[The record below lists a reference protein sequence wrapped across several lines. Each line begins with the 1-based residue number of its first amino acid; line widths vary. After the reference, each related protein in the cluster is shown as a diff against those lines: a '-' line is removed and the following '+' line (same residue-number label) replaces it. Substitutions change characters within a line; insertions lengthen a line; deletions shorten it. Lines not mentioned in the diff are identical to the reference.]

1 MQMNS
6 KVEAAGGQQ
15 VLSPWA
21 EADTVPPRGITARL
35 ASLEG
40 RTIGVFLNSKR
51 SAPLIATALAKQ
63 LGALVPTAVFSRYAC
78 TTVNVPEILTAGKEK
93 FEAWVR
99 GVDAVVLTTGD

>member
-1 MQMNS
+1 MQIDS
-6 KVEAAGGQQ
+6 KVASTESQP

-21 EADTVPPRGITARL
+21 QADTLPPRGITARP

-40 RTIGVFLNSKR
+40 RRIGVFLNSKR
-51 SAPLIATALAKQ
+51 SAPLIATALEKQ
-63 LGALVPTAVFSRYAC
+63 LGEREPTAVFSRYAC